1 MNLHSF
7 VQRRGLG
14 LGLGVLTAL
23 MLIAQRYLWD
33 SLWLLLIFVA
43 AVFAW
48 IAIATRF
55 DM

>member
-14 LGLGVLTAL
+14 LGVSVLFVL
-23 MLIAQRYLWD
+23 MFIVQRYLWD

-48 IAIATRF
+48 IASATRF
-55 DM
+55 GM